1 MHNDYNYPRAHD
13 DIMEATQGRAWK
25 QLFGG
30 FFSPLVVL
38 TVNIIHAEAEE
49 QCKLNYA
56 YISDK
61 KAAYEIANDKS
72 T

>member
-13 DIMEATQGRAWK
+13 DIMEATQERAWK

-30 FFSPLVVL
+30 FSPLVVL
-38 TVNIIHAEAEE
+38 TVNNI
-49 QCKLNYA
+49 QKQKNMQSNLNYA
-56 YISDK
+56 CISDK
-61 KAAYEIANDKS
+61 KAAYEIANNKS